1 MPGGLSLKRKLKAPS
16 AIDLRY
22 PTCPWTNLPF
32 GSCSISWGDWRDVAR
47 SRAFSMLLIE
57 EDVLL
62 INELKMVLWE
72 PDDKLSYWLLL
83 NTSANP
89 TSFI

>member
-1 MPGGLSLKRKLKAPS
+1 MNQTSFWKL
-16 AIDLRY
+16 L
-22 PTCPWTNLPF
+22 NQL
-32 GSCSISWGDWRDVAR
+32 GEWGDVAR